1 MSNLTKP
8 ENKNAEVIIPLK
20 DLISAF
26 VEARDKINELK
37 TAFDKEIEPLKIA
50 KEQIQAQIIKTFHD
64 RGEFTTRIEGA
75 TATLSVRKTAVVV
88 DEPLVISQLKS
99 KGLDNYISESL
110 NDLFDNAKK
119 NMADGI
125 DELLD
130 GMAIKETEFISVR
143 SNKKSEPRKV
153 TTEQYVK
160 IGGSHDK

>member
-1 MSNLTKP
+1 M
-8 ENKNAEVIIPLK
+8 
-20 DLISAF
+20 
-26 VEARDKINELK
+26 
-37 TAFDKEIEPLKIA
+37 
-50 KEQIQAQIIKTFHD
+50 
-64 RGEFTTRIEGA
+64 
-75 TATLSVRKTAVVV
+75 
-88 DEPLVISQLKS
+88 VISQLKS